1 MFTIIGNTIIC
12 IFWGIVISGILTILL
27 FKITKALCPSY
38 SLSFLSGLTLFIF
51 SIFLFAQSAMLVG
64 AIYAKGYVNDINAA
78 AGQAGQIKQK
88 ISDEYPIVS
97 SYLNQIN
104 VTDVSAEN
112 TAIAF
117 IKEIKSI
124 INYYIMRRILWMAGF
139 MMAGMA
145 VLRLCTSRQRRY
157 DYDDKWDLE

>member
-38 SLSFLSGLTLFIF
+38 SRSFLSGLILFIL
-51 SIFLFAQSAMLVG
+51 SIFLFAQSAMLAG
-64 AIYAKGYVNDINAA
+64 AIYAKGYVNNINAA

-88 ISDEYPIVS
+88 ISDEYPIIS
-97 SYLNQIN
+97 SYLNQLNI
-104 VTDVSAEN
+104 TDVSAGD

-139 MMAGMA
+139 MMTGMA
-145 VLRLCTSRQRRY
+145 VLRLCTPRQRRY
-157 DYDDKWDLE
+157 DYDNNWDLE